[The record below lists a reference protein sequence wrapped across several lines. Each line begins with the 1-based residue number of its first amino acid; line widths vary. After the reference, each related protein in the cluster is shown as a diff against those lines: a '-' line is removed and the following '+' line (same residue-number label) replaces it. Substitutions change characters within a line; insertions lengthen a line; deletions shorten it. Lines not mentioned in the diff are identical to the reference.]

1 MRKEAN
7 KIQLNILVKPRTRD
21 RLRKLAAQLSTP
33 TERVTQT
40 SLLEKWINQEYVR
53 EFDVQK

>member
-7 KIQLNILVKPRTRD
+7 KIQLNILVKKRTRD

-33 TERVTQT
+33 DERVTQT
-40 SLLEKWINQEYVR
+40 FLLEKWINQEYVR
-53 EFDVQK
+53 EFDVKK